1 MLKPNSKQKPGVTI
15 VGAGRLGSAL
25 AIALSRRGYSIQA
38 MVSRRLSNTKRA
50 AAFLDVPVHVL
61 AAKELGKLE
70 VSDLII
76 VSTPD
81 DQIAS
86 VVESLSRLQ
95 RTTTVLHT
103 SGALSSGVL
112 APLAKRGWNTGSIHP
127 LVSVSDPLIG
137 AARFE
142 GAFWCVEG
150 SPKAMQIGRRLVRD
164 LEGRSFSISDKAK
177 PLYHAAA
184 VMASGNV
191 VALFDVAIDML
202 SQCGLTRPESKRVL
216 LPLLETTLSNLTKHT
231 PAEALTGTMARG
243 DIATVRRHL
252 SSLKGKRL
260 EEARALYCLLGNK
273 ALLLAVENGLDRKV
287 ADQIR
292 RELK

>member
-1 MLKPNSKQKPGVTI
+1 MPKPNRKQKPGVTI
-15 VGAGRLGSAL
+15 VGAGRLGTAL
-25 AIALSRRGYSIQA
+25 AIALSRRSYSIQT
-38 MVSRRLSNTKRA
+38 MVGRRLSNAKRA
-50 AAFLDVPVHVL
+50 AALLDVPVRVL

-70 VSDLII
+70 VSKLVI

-86 VVESLSRLQ
+86 VVESLRGLQ
-95 RTTTVLHT
+95 RTATVLHT

-112 APLAKRGWNTGSIHP
+112 TPLAKRGWNTGSIHP

-137 AARFE
+137 AASFE
-142 GAFWCVEG
+142 GAFWCAEG
-150 SPKAMQIGRRLVRD
+150 SPKALQLGRRLVRD
-164 LEGRSFSISDKAK
+164 LEGHSFSISDTAK

-191 VALFDVAIDML
+191 AALFDVAIDML
-202 SQCGLTRPESKRVL
+202 SQCGLTRPDSKRVL
-216 LPLLETTLSNLTKHT
+216 LPLLETTLSNLTKLT
-231 PAEALTGTMARG
+231 PAAALTGTMARG

-252 SSLKGKRL
+252 HSLKGKRL
-260 EEARALYCLLGNK
+260 ETARALYCLLGSK

>member
-1 MLKPNSKQKPGVTI
+1 MPKPNSQEKPSLTI
-15 VGAGRLGSAL
+15 VGAGRLGTAL
-25 AIALSRRGYSIQA
+25 AIALSRQSYSIQT
-38 MVSRRLSNTKRA
+38 MVGRRLSSTKRA

-70 VSDLII
+70 VSDLVI

-86 VVESLSRLQ
+86 VVESLSGLQ
-95 RTTTVLHT
+95 RTATVLHT

-112 APLAKRGWNTGSIHP
+112 TPLAKRGWNTGSIHP

-137 AARFE
+137 AAGFE
-142 GAFWCVEG
+142 AAFWCVEG
-150 SPKAMQIGRRLVRD
+150 SPKALQLGRRLIRD
-164 LEGRSFSISDKAK
+164 LKGRSFLISDKAK

-202 SQCGLTRPESKRVL
+202 SLCGLTRPESKRVL
-216 LPLLETTLSNLTKHT
+216 LPLLETTLSNLTKRT

-252 SSLKGKRL
+252 LSLKGKRL
-260 EEARALYCLLGNK
+260 ESARALYCLLGNK